1 MLTRDITI
9 QISDANLNGT
19 ITFFIR
25 KANEFKSQVDVIHDN
40 VRVNAKSLL
49 GMISMGLHT
58 GSQIS
63 ITAEGPDAQEALDA
77 LCQLLGE

>member
-25 KANEFKSQVDVIHDN
+25 KANEFKSQVDVIHNN

-58 GSQIS
+58 GSEIS

-77 LCQLLGE
+77 LCQLLGQ